1 MLSAREGE
9 EAYPVLR
16 RKAMAEEIRHHWRGG
31 LSFMARWVLAGRS
44 GTDRHARLDLGNALS
59 IFLSFRDAARRYSS
73 A

>member
-1 MLSAREGE
+1 
-9 EAYPVLR
+9 
-16 RKAMAEEIRHHWRGG
+16 MAEEIRHHWRGG